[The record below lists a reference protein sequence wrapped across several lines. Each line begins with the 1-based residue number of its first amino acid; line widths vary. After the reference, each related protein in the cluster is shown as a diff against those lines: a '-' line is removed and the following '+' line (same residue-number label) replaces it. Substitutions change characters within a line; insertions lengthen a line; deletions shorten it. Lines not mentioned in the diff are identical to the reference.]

1 MKPEY
6 RTWGPR
12 PDAGRPA
19 ARSRRRRVLT
29 ALAWTLTGVLALGA
43 TGLGLVYLK
52 LDGNIAGVDIN
63 GALGTNRPVDVPNGS
78 VDILVLGSDTR
89 AGKNSEYGQDSGVAR
104 SDTAMI
110 VHVAAD
116 HRRAEIVSIPRDTL
130 VARPGCHKDGQ
141 PVPPDPHAMF
151 NSAYAA
157 GGPICA
163 VKTVEALTGVRMD
176 HYVEVDFTG
185 FKHLVDTLGGV
196 PMTIH
201 ESIHDQESHL
211 RLNAGSHVLSGE
223 QALALVR
230 TRHGVGN
237 GSDLG
242 RIKLQHAFL
251 SALVAR
257 IHGVGLIG
265 DPAQLYDL
273 ADTATSALTTD
284 SDLDSIPELTGLAG
298 SMKDLGADDVQMA
311 TMPVRYD
318 PHDPNRVL
326 PLQHK
331 CRRVWKA
338 LRRDRPIPQSA
349 LRHTATSDTDIGD
362 VVGTRE

>member
-1 MKPEY
+1 MKPVF

-12 PDAGRPA
+12 PEPGLRTR
-19 ARSRRRRVLT
+19 RSGRRRALT
-29 ALAWTLTGVLALGA
+29 AVAWTLTGLLACGA
-43 TGLGLVYLK
+43 TGLGLLYLR
-52 LDGNIAGVDIN
+52 LDGNISGVDIN
-63 GALGTNRPVDVPNGS
+63 SALGRNRPADLPNGS
-78 VDILVLGSDTR
+78 LDILVLGSDSR
-89 AGKNSEYGQDSGVAR
+89 AGKNAAYGRNTGTAR

-110 VHVAAD
+110 VHIAAD
-116 HRRAEIVSIPRDTL
+116 RRRAEIVSIPRDTL
-130 VARPGCHKDGQ
+130 VSRPVCRKDGK

-157 GGPICA
+157 GGPSCA

-196 PMTIH
+196 PMTVH
-201 ESIHDQESHL
+201 RPIHDPESHL
-211 RLNAGSHVLSGE
+211 QLSAGRHVLSGE

-230 TRHGVGN
+230 TRHAVGN

-251 SALVAR
+251 TALIDR
-257 IHGVGLIG
+257 IHGVGLFG
-265 DPAQLYDL
+265 DPARLYHL

-284 SDLDSIPELTGLAG
+284 SELDSIPKLTRLAG
-298 SMKDLGADDVQMA
+298 SMKDLKADGVQMA

-318 PHDPNRVL
+318 PADPNRVL
-326 PLQHK
+326 PLTHK
-331 CRRVWKA
+331 CAQVWKA
-338 LRRDRPIPQSA
+338 LRRDEPIPRSA
-349 LRHTATSDTDIGD
+349 LRNTAGSDTDIGN
-362 VVGTRE
+362 VVRSGE

>member
-12 PDAGRPA
+12 PA
-19 ARSRRRRVLT
+19 ARAPRSRRRRVLA
-29 ALAWTLTGVLALGA
+29 ALTWTLTGVVALGA
-43 TGLGLVYLK
+43 TGLGFVYLK

-63 GALGTNRPVDVPNGS
+63 GALGTHRPADTSNGS
-78 VDILVLGSDTR
+78 VDILVLGSDSR
-89 AGKNSEYGQDSGVAR
+89 AGKNSEYGQDSGTAR

-110 VHVAAD
+110 VHVNAGHD
-116 HRRAEIVSIPRDTL
+116 RAQIVSIPRDTL
-130 VARPGCHKDGQ
+130 VARPPCRKDGQ
-141 PVPPDPHAMF
+141 RVPPDPHAMF
-151 NSAYAA
+151 NSAYQA
-157 GGPICA
+157 GGPVCA
-163 VKTVEALTGVRMD
+163 VKTVEKLTGVRMD

-185 FKHLVDTLGGV
+185 FKHLIDTLGGV
-196 PMTIH
+196 PMTTH
-201 ESIHDQESHL
+201 EPIHDQESHL
-211 RLNAGSHVLSGE
+211 RLKAGEHVLNGE

-251 SALVAR
+251 SALIERV
-257 IHGVGLIG
+257 HGVGLFS
-265 DPAQLYDL
+265 DPRQLYDL

-284 SDLDSIPELTGLAG
+284 SELDSIPELTGLAG
-298 SMKDLGADDVQMA
+298 TMKDLSADDVQMA

-318 PHDPNRVL
+318 PDNPNRVL
-326 PLQHK
+326 PLEHK
-331 CRRVWKA
+331 CRQVWKA
-338 LRRDRPIPQSA
+338 LRQDRPIPRSA

-362 VVGTRE
+362 VVGTQE

>member
-1 MKPEY
+1 
-6 RTWGPR
+6 
-12 PDAGRPA
+12 
-19 ARSRRRRVLT
+19 VLT

-52 LDGNIAGVDIN
+52 LDGNIAGIDIN

-78 VDILVLGSDTR
+78 VDILVLGSDSR
-89 AGKNSEYGQDSGVAR
+89 AGKNSEYGRDSGTAR

-130 VARPGCHKDGQ
+130 VARPRCRKDGQ

-151 NSAYAA
+151 NSAYQA
-157 GGPICA
+157 GGPVCA

-196 PMTIH
+196 PMTVQ
-201 ESIHDQESHL
+201 EPIHDQESHL
-211 RLNAGSHVLSGE
+211 RLKAGSHVLSGE

-230 TRHGVGN
+230 TRHGVGD

-251 SALVAR
+251 AALIRR
-257 IHGVGLIG
+257 IHGVGIFS
-265 DPAQLYDL
+265 DPKQLYDL

-284 SDLDSIPELTGLAG
+284 SDLDSVPELMGLAG
-298 SMKDLGADDVQMA
+298 TMENLDADDVQMA

-318 PHDPNRVL
+318 PNDPNRVL
-326 PLQHK
+326 PLRHK

-338 LRRDRPIPQSA
+338 LREDRPIPRSA

-362 VVGTRE
+362 VVGTE